1 MMSDVAEN
9 AAAATP
15 ADVAPAAG
23 TKEDK
28 AARKQRMR
36 EMRQQKQNEIVEEHR
51 EAQRK
56 REAKAGGQVLAEAQ
70 AEAVDLAS
78 LKLTKEQELALVE
91 KRLKELEMQATLEK
105 AVPGQSAAEIMN
117 GAANAEFEDRVVE
130 FSQDRWGMNARLT
143 GGPVV
148 ITGVKEGGE
157 GAQKGV
163 LVGDVIYRIGGV
175 AVDEDREAALA
186 LVRKG
191 GATTVQFKRLA
202 ARAPVPVGTKSEG
215 HTAIKGEDLS
225 QNEVARMQAMLGGA
239 KAKDTVAHTGQK
251 GVTVNI
257 NDESLPSSS
266 TLVISGCEDSTFT
279 VDVMCAKVFLQGCKN
294 VTLHANARILT
305 ATVEAYKCEGVTCN
319 LATKIGTV
327 QADLCKDLSVNFPKQ
342 EFFCDQNSKS
352 GKNTSMIVWAGC
364 HNLQLTIADV
374 DHTLST
380 GFEQMKLEYADLVEE
395 RSQFR
400 IKYKENT
407 AGDFI
412 LEQTKIIRLE
422 NGFFTTQQ
430 EKNEFDLKQEANM
443 QQMAKAMGL
452 QVQKA
457 KPKGIKCK
465 PNDMCPQGSGKK
477 FKRCCNKLD
486 GYCTG
491 QGANA
496 EW

>member
-186 LVRKG
+186 LVRK
-191 GATTVQFKRLA
+191 VA
-202 ARAPVPVGTKSEG
+202 AGCQSARVSRNRVPSTEP
-215 HTAIKGEDLS
+215 TP
-225 QNEVARMQAMLGGA
+225 A
-239 KAKDTVAHTGQK
+239 K
-251 GVTVNI
+251 
-257 NDESLPSSS
+257 
-266 TLVISGCEDSTFT
+266 
-279 VDVMCAKVFLQGCKN
+279 
-294 VTLHANARILT
+294 
-305 ATVEAYKCEGVTCN
+305 
-319 LATKIGTV
+319 
-327 QADLCKDLSVNFPKQ
+327 
-342 EFFCDQNSKS
+342 
-352 GKNTSMIVWAGC
+352 KNTGC
-364 HNLQLTIADV
+364 SKKPTPKV
-374 DHTLST
+374 CGCVS
-380 GFEQMKLEYADLVEE
+380 Y
-395 RSQFR
+395 
-400 IKYKENT
+400 
-407 AGDFI
+407 
-412 LEQTKIIRLE
+412 
-422 NGFFTTQQ
+422 
-430 EKNEFDLKQEANM
+430 EAF
-443 QQMAKAMGL
+443 AL
-452 QVQKA
+452 
-457 KPKGIKCK
+457 
-465 PNDMCPQGSGKK
+465 
-477 FKRCCNKLD
+477 
-486 GYCTG
+486 
-491 QGANA
+491 
-496 EW
+496 